1 MLTSFADIAILV
13 FLLAIVSLYTGAH
26 NQITFLLPGFAKKTD
41 GIVLI
46 ALIAIAFI
54 CKNFLSFLVFKNQSQ
69 FFFEVASRLSR
80 EKLINYLNSNYEE
93 YVAADRA
100 KIFNLVN
107 YRPIEFAQNI
117 LTSIQIIFTETT
129 IILITVLGILIFKPT
144 LFFLLILF
152 LLPPILLSAAM
163 IRKKLNYI
171 KQNIL
176 HDSEKANQ
184 YLNETFSGF
193 IESNIYDSKHFFTK
207 RHSFYQ
213 KKLSTHLSQL
223 QIAQWLP
230 SRIVEIFAVIGLFV
244 LILLNQIMGAH
255 SDLIDIGAFL
265 AAAYK
270 IMPGISRI
278 ANASALIKTYGHVIT
293 DLNQKNLEETK
304 IEHISNNEP
313 IKSICLHNVCF
324 DFKNKKTIQN
334 VNLEIRTGDFV
345 CISGASGKGKTT
357 LINILLGLLTPNEGY
372 ISYNGEKLE
381 PEQIKNYYPKLS
393 YIKQQTL
400 LIHDS
405 IQTNITLSDDAIDQQ
420 RLSKAIEFAGLEQLI
435 DNCPQ
440 GLQTIIADDGKNIS
454 GGQKQRIALARALY
468 HNSDLLIFDEPFNEL
483 DKNSEISLLQKLKTL
498 SESGKIIILVSHSN
512 LCLDF
517 CTKRV
522 EIN

>member
-1 MLTSFADIAILV
+1 MLSSITDIAVLV
-13 FLLAIVSLYTGAH
+13 ILLAIVSLYTGAQ
-26 NQITFLLPGFAKKTD
+26 NQISSLLPVFAKDTNP
-41 GIVLI
+41 IVLI
-46 ALIAIAFI
+46 SLMAIAFI
-54 CKNFLSFLVFKNQSQ
+54 SKNLLGYILFKNQSQ

-80 EKLINYLNSNYEE
+80 EKLINYLNSDYEE

-129 IILITVLGILIFKPT
+129 IILITVFGILIFKPS

-152 LLPPILLSAAM
+152 LLPPILLSAAI
-163 IRKKLNYI
+163 IRKRMNYI
-171 KQNIL
+171 KKNIL

-230 SRIVEIFAVIGLFV
+230 TRMVEIFAVMGLFV
-244 LILLNQIMGAH
+244 LILLNQIMDAH

-270 IMPGISRI
+270 IMPGLSRI
-278 ANASALIKTYGHVIT
+278 ANASALIKTYEYVII
-293 DLNQKNLEETK
+293 DLTHKNFEEPQM
-304 IEHISNNEP
+304 EHISKNEP
-313 IKSICLHNVCF
+313 IKSICFHNVCF
-324 DFKNKKTIQN
+324 DYKNKRTIQN
-334 VNLEIRTGDFV
+334 VNLEIKTGDFL
-345 CISGASGKGKTT
+345 CISGPSGKGKTT

-381 PEQIKNYYPKLS
+381 PEQIKSYYPKLS

-400 LIHDS
+400 LIQDS
-405 IQTNITLSDDAIDQQ
+405 IQTNITLTDDAIDQQ

-435 DNCPQ
+435 NNCPQ

-454 GGQKQRIALARALY
+454 GGQKQRIAIARALY
-468 HNSDLLIFDEPFNEL
+468 REVDLLILDEPFNEL

-498 SESGKIIILVSHSN
+498 SESGKMIILVSHSN